1 MSGNR
6 ARDISPSDS
15 KATRR
20 TAFIVISL
28 SSRKNVASGVV
39 IIESKQAADL
49 SQEIVWIVRIAA
61 CGTRP
66 RRSSC
71 WQAAMEPRSCIT
83 QPCGALLHPLGA
95 RGRKT
100 AIRGRPGG
108 IVLLRKRRVPH
119 CSPPPCCSR
128 GVVGVLDVAPDHGNN
143 GAATFFC
150 SLHRHATEG

>member
-49 SQEIVWIVRIAA
+49 SQEIVWKVRIAA
-61 CGTRP
+61 
-66 RRSSC
+66 SIS
-71 WQAAMEPRSCIT
+71 
-83 QPCGALLHPLGA
+83 
-95 RGRKT
+95 
-100 AIRGRPGG
+100 AIRWLSAYSTALVFSVNTR
-108 IVLLRKRRVPH
+108 
-119 CSPPPCCSR
+119 
-128 GVVGVLDVAPDHGNN
+128 
-143 GAATFFC
+143 TFRFA
-150 SLHRHATEG
+150 LVNFKPV